1 MTFEL
6 FLIIG
11 GAALIV
17 AANFARLHQRFSDE
31 KYAEN
36 REDFILDAQVF
47 AAKSK
52 NIIGKK

>member
-11 GAALIV
+11 GASLIV
-17 AANFARLHQRFSDE
+17 AAKFARLHQRYSDK

-36 REDFILDAQVF
+36 REDFILDAQAF

-52 NIIGKK
+52 QIIGKK

>member
-11 GAALIV
+11 GAALII
-17 AANFARLHQRFSDE
+17 AANFARLHQRYSDE
-31 KYAEN
+31 KYAED
-36 REDFILDAQVF
+36 RDDFILDAQVF
-47 AAKSK
+47 ASKAK

>member
-6 FLIIG
+6 FLIVA
-11 GAALIV
+11 GAALII
-17 AANFARLHQRFSDE
+17 AAKLARLHQRHSDK

-52 NIIGKK
+52 NIIGKN

>member
-1 MTFEL
+1 MAFEL

-11 GAALIV
+11 GAALILV
-17 AANFARLHQRFSDE
+17 ANLARLHQRHSDE

>member
-11 GAALIV
+11 GVALII
-17 AANFARLHQRFSDE
+17 AANFARLHQRCSDK

-52 NIIGKK
+52 QIIGKQ

>member
-6 FLIIG
+6 FLIVA
-11 GAALIV
+11 GAALILS
-17 AANFARLHQRFSDE
+17 ANLARLHERYSDK

-36 REDFILDAQVF
+36 REDFILDAQAF